1 MAIYETNSHHCLA
14 NNKNHSSSNGGGA
27 TCFVLKAAMALVFAG
42 PKQLLPN
49 VRRDPYAL
57 LNSSDDHWTAT
68 LQASISLTLWCLGLI
83 AAVSGKG
90 KYLMSRSSSC
100 RTSSSSGSSKKY
112 GVSGGTTSSPPP
124 TRRRQQQ
131 GALASDTWMQRRED
145 DAVTAAARVVT
156 ACLRQLV
163 LRAVQATA
171 TVTSLTLMLQQ
182 RRRTTAAQEQD
193 DDEDDLTLTVHSG
206 SCQCGAVQFR
216 VRMYSTEDFYIR
228 ARAVRVL
235 LLLFMQ
241 MRLFLLTLSIC
252 MFAVFFG
259 SSKPPAHCTF
269 KMISKVTVVM
279 MMMTAVVLEG

>member
-57 LNSSDDHWTAT
+57 LNSSDDHWMAT

-124 TRRRQQQ
+124 TRRQQQQQ

-171 TVTSLTLMLQQ
+171 TMTSLTLLLQQ
-182 RRRTTAAQEQD
+182 RRTAAQEQD
-193 DDEDDLTLTVHSG
+193 DDDDLTLTVHSG

-241 MRLFLLTLSIC
+241 MRLFLLTLYIC

-279 MMMTAVVLEG
+279 MMTAVALEG